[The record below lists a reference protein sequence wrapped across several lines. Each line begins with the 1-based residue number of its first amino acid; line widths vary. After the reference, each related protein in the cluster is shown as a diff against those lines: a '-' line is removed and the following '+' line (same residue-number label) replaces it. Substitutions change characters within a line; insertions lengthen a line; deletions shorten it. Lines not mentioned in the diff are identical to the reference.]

1 MHFEVRKSISSI
13 SNIHFSMLFILCCY
27 LGTTFSGPDD
37 EPDTDDEPMRETMM
51 KRELFDDYTADVK
64 RRKM

>member
-1 MHFEVRKSISSI
+1 
-13 SNIHFSMLFILCCY
+13 MLFILCCY
-27 LGTTFSGPDD
+27 LGTTFLGPDD